1 MKFNK
6 IKKLEESINSI
17 NRKHDEKAISEIQNL
32 DTATEVQT
40 TPEKGAIEQDLKFKK
55 RELENMEPCLEAT
68 DDLKEMT
75 ADRREQEPKE
85 HCEGSKEL
93 KLSECLEIKKSDL
106 DLNNL
111 DYEDAIR
118 KYLKEELNIEMDIID
133 FDENEINE
141 SFIIKN
147 VPQTSL
153 KEEFSE
159 NRGNEYLDMI
169 SRLANDETEA
179 IEGYDAAV
187 ILFNTSTLPNKDKII
202 DKLNKIRQDELIHSQ
217 DLQLLNSMITGEP
230 ELEKAYEE
238 DQIEDT
244 DVVVDV
250 NMDNEPIEDAEKV
263 TVKEPVETVE
273 EKEEEIEDK
282 VEEGCQKE
290 IKEEIEDKIFVY
302 QFPELTDD
310 VVEVLPD
317 YNLELIKRD
326 GPDGDMIVKGTKDDL
341 EHFAAN
347 VLGGYELHPD
357 FLCDF
362 ESFGDAW
369 LVSSDNYGNLKAVSF
384 EDFEKENINE
394 DVKEEVTEQ
403 STYTTVLN
411 KIKDEGKE
419 ELLDNL
425 LDDLYP
431 AGYEEKDKEDLLTK
445 DPSWVFIMLD
455 IE

>member
-17 NRKHDEKAISEIQNL
+17 NRKHDEKSISEIQNL
-32 DTATEVQT
+32 DTAEEVQT
-40 TPEKGAIEQDLKFKK
+40 TPEKTAIEQDLKFKK
-55 RELENMEPCLEAT
+55 QELENMEPCLEAT
-68 DDLKEMT
+68 DDLEEMT
-75 ADRREQEPKE
+75 ANRREQEPKE

-93 KLSECLEIKKSDL
+93 KLSECLEIKKADL

-141 SFIIKN
+141 SFSIKN
-147 VPQTSL
+147 VPQTIL

-159 NRGNEYLDMI
+159 NRGNEYLDML
-169 SRLANDETEA
+169 SKLANDETEA
-179 IEGYDAAV
+179 IEEYDAAI
-187 ILFNTSTLPNKDKII
+187 ILFNTSTLPNKDKIL
-202 DKLNKIRQDELIHSQ
+202 DKLNKIRQDELTHSQ

-230 ELEKAYEE
+230 ELEKAYKEE

-250 NMDNEPIEDAEKV
+250 NMDNEPIEDAEQV
-263 TVKEPVETVE
+263 TIEEPEVETVE

-310 VVEVLPD
+310 VVEALPD

-326 GPDGDMIVKGTKDDL
+326 GPDGDMIVKGTK
-341 EHFAAN
+341 
-347 VLGGYELHPD
+347 D

-394 DVKEEVTEQ
+394 DVKEEPVEQ
-403 STYTTVLN
+403 STYNTVLN

-425 LDDLYP
+425 LNDLYP
-431 AGYEEKDKEDLLTK
+431 NGYEEKDKEDLLTK